1 MALLSFIFWQFMQK
15 TAKILCLGKNF
26 GQYLHLDGETMKK
39 IFIGIICL
47 ALVGIVA
54 FFGAPAETN
63 NEYLRIHIRA
73 NSNTAV
79 DQAVKYQVK
88 DAVVDFMIPL
98 LATCETK
105 AESIKTVEQNLDGI
119 ERVAESVLRENGFS
133 YTATAL
139 IKQEEF
145 PTRSYGDLTLES
157 GFYDALILNLGTG
170 AGDNWWCVVYP
181 PLCFVNGGANANVF
195 KSRILEIINSII

>member
-1 MALLSFIFWQFMQK
+1 
-15 TAKILCLGKNF
+15 
-26 GQYLHLDGETMKK
+26 MKK
-39 IFIGIICL
+39 IVIGLICL

-54 FFGAPAETN
+54 FFGAPMQTE

-73 NSNTAV
+73 NSNTAI

-98 LATCETK
+98 LADCLTK
-105 AESIKTVEQNLDGI
+105 EESIEAVQKNLVNI
-119 ERVAESVLRENGFS
+119 ARVASDALAQNGFT
-133 YTATAL
+133 YTASARL
-139 IKQEEF
+139 DNEAF

-170 AGDNWWCVVYP
+170 EGDNWWCVVYP
-181 PLCFVNGGANANVF
+181 PLCFVNGGASVNIF
-195 KSRILEIINSII
+195 KSRILDIINSII

>member
-1 MALLSFIFWQFMQK
+1 
-15 TAKILCLGKNF
+15 
-26 GQYLHLDGETMKK
+26 MKK
-39 IFIGIICL
+39 VLIGIICL
-47 ALVGIVA
+47 ALVGILA
-54 FFGAPAETN
+54 FFGAPAQTES
-63 NEYLRIHIRA
+63 EYLRIHIRA
-73 NSNTAV
+73 NSNAAI

-88 DAVVDFMIPL
+88 DAVVDFMIPF
-98 LATCETK
+98 LANCETK
-105 AESIKTVEQNLDGI
+105 AESIEIVKQNLDGI
-119 ERVAESVLRENGFS
+119 ERVAESVLMQNGFS

-139 IKQEEF
+139 LNKEEF

-181 PLCFVNGGANANVF
+181 PLCFVNGGVGTNVF

>member
-1 MALLSFIFWQFMQK
+1 
-15 TAKILCLGKNF
+15 
-26 GQYLHLDGETMKK
+26 MKK
-39 IFIGIICL
+39 IFVGIICL

-54 FFGAPAETN
+54 FFGTPAQTQ

-73 NSNTAV
+73 NSNAAV

-98 LATCETK
+98 LAKCETK
-105 AESIKTVEQNLDGI
+105 AESIQTVENNLSAI
-119 ERVAESVLRENGFS
+119 ERVAETVLLQNGFS
-133 YTATAL
+133 YCASAL
-139 IKQEEF
+139 LNKEKF

-170 AGDNWWCVVYP
+170 TGDNWWCVVYP
-181 PLCFVNGGANANVF
+181 PLCFVNGGATTNIF